1 MVAFLASM
9 VGVMSCSM
17 IRDLVLRHELLLAVA
32 DVWVLVV
39 EVLVVREE
47 QIGRIRYLKTMID
60 VGDGNS

>member
-47 QIGRIRYLKTMID
+47 QTGRIRYLKTMID

>member
-32 DVWVLVV
+32 DVWMLVV
-39 EVLVVREE
+39 EVLAVREE
-47 QIGRIRYLKTMID
+47 QTGRIRYLKTMID

>member
-47 QIGRIRYLKTMID
+47 QTGRIRYLKTMIA

>member
-9 VGVMSCSM
+9 VGVMSYSM

-47 QIGRIRYLKTMID
+47 QTGRIRYLKTMID